1 MNILYFRNFLLIIS
15 FFAVNNKFNIK
26 NGFILLGFFS
36 SFSWESENNTVTQW
50 ISNSSLNNQN
60 KNIRI
65 LNTHTEFN
73 DNVDS
78 NIAYTNLDKSES
90 DPSGASLF
98 LNTSYNYLDISK
110 KKMNHDKDENKRN
123 HNSKAEIEIKELIKK
138 EIEKNNK
145 TGEEEHIKKSIAQN
159 KINRGKKE
167 RDIERYEEDNDEI
180 DDESD
185 DEEDEEKDKPKDK
198 KIKKLIHHEIRKI
211 NEKIEK
217 DIQEREQEREQE
229 KSHHEIKGNKTI
241 AIEIKNENTNPKIK
255 CSNKLNYIELE
266 SSNIDKKFTSENY
279 NNDVISFINIKT
291 KDKISFIDKINEN
304 IAKIKDNYDI
314 NKISNIEQMEVEP
327 NSIKKDQK
335 IVDEQIKNKN
345 KVQDNTMLHNNN
357 HSFLDSKEYNKHH
370 IFFNNNLKNI
380 NKHINS
386 HKYNDL
392 NGTVKSNGRIKSGFT
407 NFLVEKQEDDSHA
420 APINFG
426 RRSSVLNITNDEY
439 SKLLNE
445 GSVLV
450 YDKDEVVPYKY
461 DAFEVKDDH
470 ADDMKHHDNNNNSH
484 IDGDYINDISSQN
497 NPEEEDQFK
506 GMILTCVTIIII
518 LTIIILIGF
527 IIYYYDIINKVR
539 VKLQTKGKNNKSMT
553 IKNDKSSGMYIDNYY
568 DDSTHV

>member
-1 MNILYFRNFLLIIS
+1 MNILYFRKFLLIIS

-36 SFSWESENNTVTQW
+36 SFSWKSENNTMTQW

-78 NIAYTNLDKSES
+78 NIAYTNLDKNEN

-110 KKMNHDKDENKRN
+110 KKMNHDKDENNRD

-145 TGEEEHIKKSIAQN
+145 TGEEEQIKKSIAQN

-180 DDESD
+180 DDEID

-217 DIQEREQEREQE
+217 DIQEREQE

-327 NSIKKDQK
+327 NNIKKDQK

-345 KVQDNTMLHNNN
+345 KVQDNTMLHNNS
-357 HSFLDSKEYNKHH
+357 HSFLDSKEYNKYHL
-370 IFFNNNLKNI
+370 FFNNNLKNI
-380 NKHINS
+380 NKHINA

-470 ADDMKHHDNNNNSH
+470 VDDMKHYDNNNNSH

-497 NPEEEDQFK
+497 SPEEEDQFK
-506 GMILTCVTIIII
+506 GMILTCVTVIII